1 MSEDVNSF
9 WLSVDMKKRIDV
21 KKLEC
26 AGNALDA
33 IANETRLRSVV
44 TGEVI
49 SIVGSSQVHNND
61 KDQGEA
67 SRNVL
72 EKNKDTSAN
81 KRKLED
87 DQSDYCEGL
96 KHLFDESNEDSIIE
110 NIDEKSLEEE
120 DKLPPASG
128 NKDPPKIRTDVL
140 NAFRIYQ
147 EKIPKI
153 RRVFTPAY
161 WGVLDLTKE
170 SLFGC
175 KEITEND
182 IHQLSQDFADHIK
195 WKCEPAPRN
204 FQKYFDGNCD
214 YVDSNHKDLKKFDTY
229 VQFMKVN
236 MHSFQGMLTEEQLKM
251 TTSFP
256 LIHGTFTSNNIKDVW
271 GEVQALSTSDAR
283 NENVDPFKK
292 ARMGRKVD
300 MKATL
305 TKTLNKFEVIYGEV
319 AGGLGSFGIPS
330 ACRKKR
336 FLDKVKLT
344 IIMRD
349 GINRLLKECKHV
361 TDESRRNIIIYG
373 WLQVGLELN
382 FYAMDWQGNGIY
394 RFGLVDRCRIP
405 VDEDDCSNLEDAY
418 CVLKS
423 LESKSLETEKV
434 VKSLLSENTKG
445 KRRRITPETEPELNT
460 NRTPKK

>member
-1 MSEDVNSF
+1 MEYAENV
-9 WLSVDMKKRIDV
+9 
-21 KKLEC
+21 
-26 AGNALDA
+26 LDA
-33 IANETRLRSVV
+33 IANEIRLRSVL
-44 TGEVI
+44 TNEVI
-49 SIVGSSQVHNND
+49 SIVGSSQVNNSD
-61 KDQGEA
+61 KDQGET
-67 SRNVL
+67 SRNFL
-72 EKNKDTSAN
+72 EKNKD
-81 KRKLED
+81 KRKLDD
-87 DQSDYCEGL
+87 DQSDYCEEL
-96 KHLFDESNEDSIIE
+96 KYLLDESNEDAIVE
-110 NIDEKSLEEE
+110 NIDEKTLEDE
-120 DKLPPASG
+120 DKLPPACG
-128 NKDPPKIRTDVL
+128 NKYPPKIRADVL
-140 NAFRIYQ
+140 YAFRTYQ
-147 EKIPKI
+147 KKIPKI

-161 WGVLDLTKE
+161 WDVLDLTKE
-170 SLFGC
+170 GLFGC
-175 KEITEND
+175 KEITED
-182 IHQLSQDFADHIK
+182 DVHQLSQDFADHIE

-214 YVDSNHKDLKKFDTY
+214 YVDSNHNNQDLKKFDAY

-271 GEVQALSTSDAR
+271 GEVQTLSTSDAR

-292 ARMGRKVD
+292 ARMSRKVD

-305 TKTLNKFEVIYGEV
+305 IKTLNKFEVIYGEV
-319 AGGLGSFGIPS
+319 AGGLGPFGIPS

-336 FLDKVKLT
+336 FLHKIKLM

-361 TDESRRNIIIYG
+361 TDESQRNIIIYG
-373 WLQVGLELN
+373 WLQAGLELN

-394 RFGLVDRCRIP
+394 RFGLIDWCRIP
-405 VDEDDCSNLEDAY
+405 VDEDDCGNLEDAY

-434 VKSLLSENTKG
+434 VKELFSENTKG
-445 KRRRITPETEPELNT
+445 KRRRIAPETEAELNT
-460 NRTPKK
+460 NRTPQK